1 MYLAL
6 YGDALAS
13 KRVVRLQSLVDC
25 CAVNAFLHGDT
36 LFSEE
41 CFTLVLVDIH
51 TLPRHSPSFNDTH
64 RDYDSRRREA
74 LKRRNA
80 TRLMWMS

>member
-6 YGDALAS
+6 DGDDLTS
-13 KRVVRLQSLVDC
+13 KRVIRFQSLVDC

-41 CFTLVLVDIH
+41 GFTLVLVDVH
-51 TLPRHSPSFNDTH
+51 ALPRHSPSFNDTH
-64 RDYDSRRREA
+64 RDYDCRRREA
-74 LKRRNA
+74 LKRRRSIE
-80 TRLMWMS
+80 RLWMS